1 MFLYR
6 THFARVRIPTYVLSV
21 AYVSTTYVIPR
32 HTYSSAVDV
41 RIHAR
46 TSLREIQIRD
56 YAVKM
61 ESGLH
66 SRGSRSRDYTEQSGS
81 DEEDPLGPS
90 GLSLAP
96 KFTIDIALYICD
108 VDNKIT
114 A

>member
-1 MFLYR
+1 MFLCR

-21 AYVSTTYVIPR
+21 TYVSTTYVIPR
-32 HTYSSAVDV
+32 HTYSSVVDV

-56 YAVKM
+56 YAVEM

-66 SRGSRSRDYTEQSGS
+66 SGSAFGIHSGS
-81 DEEDPLGPS
+81 DEEDPLGLS
-90 GLSLAP
+90 GLSLAT
-96 KFTIDIALYICD
+96 KITIDTSLYICD